1 MLEDD
6 VLYMEEKERNK
17 AGKTDRKW
25 GCSFKFCGEASVK
38 KWPLRKDTKDLGQ
51 SGDRA
56 FILDEEGRMQCRFVI
71 QETS

>member
-6 VLYMEEKERNK
+6 VLYTDEKERNK
-17 AGKTDRKW
+17 VGKIDRKW

-56 FILDEEGRMQCRFVI
+56 FILDEEGWMQGRFVM

>member
-1 MLEDD
+1 MLEGD
-6 VLYMEEKERNK
+6 VLYMEGKERNK
-17 AGKTDRKW
+17 AGKIDRKW

-38 KWPLRKDTKDLGQ
+38 KWPLRKDMKDLGQ

-56 FILDEEGRMQCRFVI
+56 FILDEEGWMQCTVVI